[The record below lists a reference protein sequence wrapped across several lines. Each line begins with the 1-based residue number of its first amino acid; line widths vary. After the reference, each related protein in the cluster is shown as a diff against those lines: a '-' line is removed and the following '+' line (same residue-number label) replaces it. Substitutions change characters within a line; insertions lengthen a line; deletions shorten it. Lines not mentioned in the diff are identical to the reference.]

1 MQTLIAYF
9 IVAIALL
16 YAGWLFMP
24 QVMRRWLIARLIS
37 LVPASQRARFARLQ
51 SGAET
56 VGCSTCK
63 GCATDAPSAA
73 PVKPIQLHR
82 R

>member
-9 IVAIALL
+9 IVAIAIL

-24 QVMRRWLIARLIS
+24 QGMRRWLIARLTT
-37 LVPASQRARFARLQ
+37 LVPTSQRDRFARLQ
-51 SGAET
+51 SGAES
-56 VGCSTCK
+56 VGCSSCK
-63 GCATDAPSAA
+63 GCAADAPPAVA
-73 PVKPIQLHR
+73 VKTIQLHR

>member
-1 MQTLIAYF
+1 MQALNAYF
-9 IVAIALL
+9 IVAIAIL

-24 QVMRRWLIARLIS
+24 QAMRRWLVARLIAVAPS
-37 LVPASQRARFARLQ
+37 SQRARFARLQ
-51 SGAET
+51 SGAES

-63 GCATDAPSAA
+63 RCATDASADS
-73 PVKPIQLHR
+73 PVKTIQLHR